1 MFLSA
6 IILYTKDICVLIRC
20 RLIYTSLDMCYFMKL
35 NFHFDR
41 LHMHRYFYLLFN
53 NLLLLQNCYPYH
65 LQFLLPK
72 PQFPLH
78 KFLHCM
84 LHLIIPHLLPQYL
97 TSCRFLS
104 LHPLPIILISVSLLP
119 KINII
124 WLPKERLVYLKRN
137 YFWCTYQQAF
147 KDPNCVTT
155 MEKEY
160 QALISNN
167 TWQLVLTPS
176 HGISLGVDG
185 FTG

>member
-1 MFLSA
+1 MLFIQSYTSLICYPLRFFFLNLLSKYCSINFLAIVISKFLAACAISTFVYTINISFAIILLTVFLSA

-97 TSCRFLS
+97 TSSRFLS
-104 LHPLPIILISVSLLP
+104 LHPLPIILISVSLFP

-124 WLPKERLVYLKRN
+124 
-137 YFWCTYQQAF
+137 
-147 KDPNCVTT
+147 
-155 MEKEY
+155 
-160 QALISNN
+160 
-167 TWQLVLTPS
+167 
-176 HGISLGVDG
+176 
-185 FTG
+185 